1 VPSPHQVQCPLLLRG
16 SLLPARGLREQHTGR
31 AGSHKSHRG
40 TSLRRCTPGL
50 AGLCEVLVRNE
61 TAQVSRRCWYFD
73 LTPVRPHRICVRLV
87 RCPLTQTFWQGR
99 DIDSAAIVEEG
110 GRCHGLVAAN
120 EGRTREQASN
130 MLCANG
136 CRVLLL
142 AVCTAPGSASVTPP
156 PLQPDCARSKS
167 KCWKHCPTGKSTQ
180 HCFRY
185 PKNSGWRSVAPTST
199 TSHTRRAPHGG
210 ARLHRGRTRL
220 CESLLGLATEQGFF
234 PNRQLPGAGFSL
246 ETALSH
252 KVGTELG

>member
-1 VPSPHQVQCPLLLRG
+1 MLVLR
-16 SLLPARGLREQHTGR
+16 P
-31 AGSHKSHRG
+31 
-40 TSLRRCTPGL
+40 
-50 AGLCEVLVRNE
+50 
-61 TAQVSRRCWYFD
+61 Y
-73 LTPVRPHRICVRLV
+73 PVRPHRICVRLV

-220 CESLLGLATEQGFF
+220 RESLFGTRNGTGFF